1 MREQIDMLL
10 HKVDERHWPQIT
22 AMRVKSYYP
31 ADTPVPPQSPEH
43 LRQEIHWYASML
55 FKTEADQYD
64 QFRSDARYPKWLS
77 NLALRTTA
85 RVMKNLEKLESS
97 GTNPLES
104 LMGLHGAL
112 ILGYHGLTT
121 QQVED
126 ELRTTLA
133 ELCDQYER
141 GTAPGQSQGAV
152 TASPPSVGRQPA
164 KSTPLLS
171 RTELANAY
179 LAVHPGVIKLDV
191 CWAAGQHYS
200 EWKRWLRGADTLK
213 DGSTPD
219 QAFRALL
226 ESGKSPS
233 EYKTRPRPR
242 GWK

>member
-1 MREQIDMLL
+1 MLL
-10 HKVDERHWPQIT
+10 HKVDQRHWPQIT

-43 LRQEIHWYASML
+43 LRQQIHWYASMW
-55 FKTEADQYD
+55 FKTEADQYE
-64 QFRSDARYPKWLS
+64 QFRDDARYREWLS
-77 NLALRTTA
+77 NLAERTTA
-85 RVMKNLEKLESS
+85 HVMKALDTLESN
-97 GTNPLES
+97 GTNALERVV
-104 LMGLHGAL
+104 GVQGAL

-133 ELCDQYER
+133 ELCDHYEH
-141 GTAPGQSQGAV
+141 GTAQGHPKDAV
-152 TASPPSVGRQPA
+152 TASPHSVVRPPA
-164 KSTPLLS
+164 KSTLLLS

-179 LAVHPGVIKLDV
+179 LAAHPGVIKLDV

-200 EWKRWLRGADTLK
+200 EWKRWLRGAGTLK

-233 EYKTRPRPR
+233 EYKARPRPK